1 MTALEAIDAEVEQR
15 PRCGHRNH
23 VLARHGKLASL
34 RRKHTRILEFAQR
47 KIQKCNSTQATR
59 KRDLIC
65 LDSADTHRHRQTKCD
80 GSEGQG
86 HLQTLDIKC
95 YDQNIVSLTG
105 L

>member
-65 LDSADTHRHRQTKCD
+65 LDPADTHRHRRVKR
-80 GSEGQG
+80 S
-86 HLQTLDIKC
+86 
-95 YDQNIVSLTG
+95 VTG
-105 L
+105 VKGKGAYKRWTSNAMIRTSFP